1 MSIQFSPE
9 DQQILLQNR
18 LKRFRKLFL
27 RPLGLCRLQFKR
39 DRLIIHCT
47 EPWMVD
53 ELLLDLDE
61 VTESARVIVGAK
73 TVALY
78 FYGEEVYQASTVP
91 EYPLAS

>member
-1 MSIQFSPE
+1 MSIQFSSE
-9 DQQILLQNR
+9 DQYLLLQNR

-27 RPLGLCRLQFKR
+27 RPLGLCRLQLKR

-61 VTESARVIVGAK
+61 VTEAARVIVGAHQ
-73 TVALY
+73 VALY
-78 FYGEEVYQASTVP
+78 FYGEEVYQVSTAP
-91 EYPLAS
+91 EFPLAG